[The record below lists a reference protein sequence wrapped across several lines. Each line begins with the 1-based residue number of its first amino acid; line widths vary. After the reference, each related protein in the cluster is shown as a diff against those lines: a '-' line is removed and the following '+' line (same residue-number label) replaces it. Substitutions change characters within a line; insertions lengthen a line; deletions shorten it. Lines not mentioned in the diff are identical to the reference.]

1 MARSNAKIRREKWTS
16 QKSDWKSNWMQRI
29 CWKRKAKSEMSKWK
43 LESRSIVDW
52 TTEKSNRDTN
62 YWNMSA
68 KRNDLIVWSNKLVTQ
83 KSVNDS
89 ESRNLPNNHVDIC
102 SPDLKSKKSDPKP
115 NLINI
120 QAPRNTINLWSREIV
135 NRTVENKDWN
145 PKHWKTSVPRN
156 WGKSLRWYWPSS

>member
-1 MARSNAKIRREKWTS
+1 
-16 QKSDWKSNWMQRI
+16 MQRI
-29 CWKRKAKSEMSKWK
+29 CWKRKAKPEMSKWK
-43 LESRSIVDW
+43 SESRYLVDW

-68 KRNDLIVWSNKLVTQ
+68 KRNNLIVWSNKLVTQ

-89 ESRNLPNNHVDIC
+89 KSRNLSDNNVDIC
-102 SPDLKSKKSDPKP
+102 SVDPKSKKSDPKP

-145 PKHWKTSVPRN
+145 PKHWKTSVPKN
-156 WGKSLRWYWPSS
+156 WRKSLRWYWPPA